1 MIRSGQVIQRLT
13 DTGYISLAQDSAFVE
28 LFMIVTDPFNLF
40 PLITSHN
47 YLNPPK
53 TKGYRVMK
61 LECNN
66 TPPWVEVVDL
76 GDRTLF
82 ASEVGNQFIPTFTTT
97 TTNNINGNHGRG
109 ERLERNCVWRALMVY
124 LNWERWRMWR

>member
-1 MIRSGQVIQRLT
+1 MIRSRQVIQHLT
-13 DTGYISLAQDSAFVE
+13 DTGYISLAQDSVSVE

-40 PLITSHN
+40 PRITSHN

-53 TKGYRVMK
+53 TKGFRVLK

-66 TPPWVEVVDL
+66 TRPWVEVVDL

-82 ASEVGNQFIPTFTTT
+82 ASEVGNQFIATTT
-97 TTNNINGNHGRG
+97 TTTKNINRNHGRG
-109 ERLERNCVWRALMVY
+109 ERLERNCCGGL
-124 LNWERWRMWR
+124 